1 MTDEEIIRWFR
12 HVEPPTSP
20 HSFAE
25 LQSIKFPEFIKEDME
40 RAYMR
45 GVMDCAEVFLNMY
58 RKGYTRSSETYNV
71 VSRWVT
77 RKDDDGTTME
87 DLHQQMDSWWAVRK
101 KVLARCKDKC
111 TLCGSTDELE
121 IHHIV
126 SVRDGGT
133 PELKNLTAVCF
144 KCHRERKD
152 ENTGKNAAIHHKRSA

>member
-20 HSFAE
+20 NSFAE

-152 ENTGKNAAIHHKRSA
+152 ENTSKNAAIHHKRST

>member
-25 LQSIKFPEFIKEDME
+25 LQSIKFPKFIKEDME

-45 GVMDCAEVFLNMY
+45 GVMECAEVFLNMY

-87 DLHQQMDSWWAVRK
+87 DLHEQMDSWWAVRK

-144 KCHRERKD
+144 KCHRERKY
-152 ENTGKNAAIHHKRSA
+152 ENTSKNAAIHHKRST